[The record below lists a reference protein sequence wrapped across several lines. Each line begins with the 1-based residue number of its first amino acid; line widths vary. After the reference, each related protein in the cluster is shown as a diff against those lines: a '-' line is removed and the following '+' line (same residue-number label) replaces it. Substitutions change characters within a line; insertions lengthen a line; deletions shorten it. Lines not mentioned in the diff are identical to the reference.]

1 MDTMTDKLD
10 RDLASAIEDGTLD
23 PARHAALME
32 AARRCARTIDST
44 PSPNAAMFSS
54 MLHYIKALGVA
65 PTNAE
70 IDRRRKP
77 KPSTPSKLDLF
88 RQRRASRGV
97 TPVRDDGGNAD
108 MLSADV
114 VL

>member
-1 MDTMTDKLD
+1 MEEDYVESMTDKLD

-54 MLHYIKALGVA
+54 MLHYIRALGLA
-65 PTNAE
+65 PTNSE

-77 KPSTPSKLDLF
+77 TPSTPSKLEQA
-88 RQRRASRGV
+88 RMRRM
-97 TPVRDDGGNAD
+97 GGGIAPR
-108 MLSADV
+108 A
-114 VL
+114 

>member
-1 MDTMTDKLD
+1 MTDKLD

-54 MLHYIKALGVA
+54 MLHFIKALGVA

-77 KPSTPSKLDLF
+77 KPSGTSMLEQA
-88 RQRRASRGV
+88 RMRRM
-97 TPVRDDGGNAD
+97 GGGIAPR
-108 MLSADV
+108 A
-114 VL
+114 

>member
-10 RDLASAIEDGTLD
+10 RDLASAIEDGMLD

-44 PSPNAAMFSS
+44 PSPTAAMFSA
-54 MLHYIKALGVA
+54 MLNYIRALGLA
-65 PTNAE
+65 PTNSE

-77 KPSTPSKLDLF
+77 SGPSKLEQA
-88 RQRRASRGV
+88 RMRRM
-97 TPVRDDGGNAD
+97 GGGIAPR
-108 MLSADV
+108 A
-114 VL
+114 